1 MKRILKQTLESLPEI
16 ISALKLTSTVR
27 CITVNSVYVER
38 GGRRGGGVI
47 ITMTFTNGHK
57 YKY

>member
-27 CITVNSVYVER
+27 CITVNNVYVER
-38 GGRRGGGVI
+38 GGREGGGGDNYNDLYQW
-47 ITMTFTNGHK
+47 T
-57 YKY
+57 